1 MKTIKRRNGTATE
14 NVATT
19 RTQLKMLEERTVA
32 LQGELDNAKR
42 KYKKCKSTTKKNLLA
57 SSVYQLEGD
66 ISLVLAVCN
75 ELRTRMAQK
84 ELLAEK
90 G

>member
-1 MKTIKRRNGTATE
+1 MKTIKRRNGTATG

-66 ISLVLAVCN
+66 ISLMLAVCN
-75 ELRTRMAQK
+75 ELRMRMAQK
-84 ELLAEK
+84 ELLA
-90 G
+90 